1 MARRQ
6 RVEENDDPGPRRPK
20 ASRLTDTSPRPKR
33 SNRGQGGVVARL
45 VATAAQI
52 RPDLEPQLAK
62 QCKNT
67 VTPADASVNAMAP
80 AKKSRARVVTPTRN
94 DPPLSLDTL
103 KPSLLQGGPGSTFGF
118 ARVDPTDEAVGARGD
133 ADVDDREVAPHAM
146 EDGPEPNID
155 EASPDEDERQA
166 QQFLRSPTLHCNAIR
181 SPEEDPHPQHD
192 ELIQPHSWESKVPVG
207 EGQSSQSVLQVHQQK
222 NGAIRPPDPD
232 ALLARAGQPLG
243 GTSNTRDDVR
253 DRTATSSEDDGD
265 SSDDN
270 RAPAP
275 RSGRTFK
282 PIELAK
288 PTHLRF
294 YSGIWRDVLIAAK
307 TYNRL
312 VIHAEGK
319 LPFPE
324 RNRNGLRSAHGCILE
339 AIGHLENGELARFD
353 DPIYC
358 TYKHDMIILVLN
370 DGSTYRGRMKNV
382 AREVVKKCFS
392 KELEPRLDFGHNC
405 EQEQQVISEAVQA
418 IIRGS
423 RFLRRPE
430 LDENQRTENFA
441 HPAIIELCKR
451 FYYSSKSDCLSN
463 LFPDH
468 FARLPVSALAMACT
482 CISNCLSE
490 WESGIQV
497 PIQFTGRVYEPVYV
511 AMMDL
516 IKETMRNEYHGRKL
530 LALLKRIAK
539 EGREQNSARRSN
551 TSTPSF
557 TVNLD

>member
-80 AKKSRARVVTPTRN
+80 AKKSRARVVTTNQPTRN

-146 EDGPEPNID
+146 EDEPNID

-181 SPEEDPHPQHD
+181 SPVMGIKGPSRP
-192 ELIQPHSWESKVPVG
+192 
-207 EGQSSQSVLQVHQQK
+207 SSQSVLQVHQQK

-275 RSGRTFK
+275 RSSRTFK

-482 CISNCLSE
+482 C
-490 WESGIQV
+490 V

-551 TSTPSF
+551 TSAPSF

>member
-166 QQFLRSPTLHCNAIR
+166 QQFLRSPTLHRNAIR

-207 EGQSSQSVLQVHQQK
+207 EGQGSQSVLQVHQQK

-243 GTSNTRDDVR
+243 GTSNTRDDGP
-253 DRTATSSEDDGD
+253 S
-265 SSDDN
+265 
-270 RAPAP
+270 APL
-275 RSGRTFK
+275 GRTFK

-353 DPIYC
+353 DHTPFFLTNSCFIRRHFTAIYC

-551 TSTPSF
+551 TSAPSF

>member
-1 MARRQ
+1 
-6 RVEENDDPGPRRPK
+6 
-20 ASRLTDTSPRPKR
+20 
-33 SNRGQGGVVARL
+33 
-45 VATAAQI
+45 
-52 RPDLEPQLAK
+52 
-62 QCKNT
+62 
-67 VTPADASVNAMAP
+67 
-80 AKKSRARVVTPTRN
+80 
-94 DPPLSLDTL
+94 
-103 KPSLLQGGPGSTFGF
+103 
-118 ARVDPTDEAVGARGD
+118 
-133 ADVDDREVAPHAM
+133 
-146 EDGPEPNID
+146 
-155 EASPDEDERQA
+155 
-166 QQFLRSPTLHCNAIR
+166 
-181 SPEEDPHPQHD
+181 
-192 ELIQPHSWESKVPVG
+192 
-207 EGQSSQSVLQVHQQK
+207 
-222 NGAIRPPDPD
+222 
-232 ALLARAGQPLG
+232 PLG

-270 RAPAP
+270 RAPVP
-275 RSGRTFK
+275 HSGRTFK

-294 YSGIWRDVLIAAK
+294 YSGIWRNVLITAK

-339 AIGHLENGELARFD
+339 AIGHLENGELVRFN

-405 EQEQQVISEAVQA
+405 EQEQQVISKAVQA

-423 RFLRRPE
+423 QFLRRPE

-468 FARLPVSALAMACT
+468 FARLPVSALAMACELV
-482 CISNCLSE
+482 C
-490 WESGIQV
+490 
-497 PIQFTGRVYEPVYV
+497 
-511 AMMDL
+511 
-516 IKETMRNEYHGRKL
+516 
-530 LALLKRIAK
+530 
-539 EGREQNSARRSN
+539 
-551 TSTPSF
+551 
-557 TVNLD
+557 

>member
-67 VTPADASVNAMAP
+67 VTPADVSVNAMAP
-80 AKKSRARVVTPTRN
+80 AKKSRARVVTTNQPTRN

-133 ADVDDREVAPHAM
+133 AGVDDREVAPHAM
-146 EDGPEPNID
+146 EDEPNID

-166 QQFLRSPTLHCNAIR
+166 QQFLRSPTLHRNAIR
-181 SPEEDPHPQHD
+181 SPAPCEPGGP
-192 ELIQPHSWESKVPVG
+192 SWESKVPVG
-207 EGQSSQSVLQVHQQK
+207 EGQGSQSVLQVHQQK

-270 RAPAP
+270 RAPVP

-358 TYKHDMIILVLN
+358 TYKHDMIILMSVLN

-405 EQEQQVISEAVQA
+405 EQEQQ
-418 IIRGS
+418 
-423 RFLRRPE
+423 
-430 LDENQRTENFA
+430 QRTENFA

-482 CISNCLSE
+482 C
-490 WESGIQV
+490 V

-539 EGREQNSARRSN
+539 EGRKQNSARRSN
-551 TSTPSF
+551 TSAPSF

>member
-1 MARRQ
+1 
-6 RVEENDDPGPRRPK
+6 
-20 ASRLTDTSPRPKR
+20 
-33 SNRGQGGVVARL
+33 
-45 VATAAQI
+45 
-52 RPDLEPQLAK
+52 
-62 QCKNT
+62 
-67 VTPADASVNAMAP
+67 
-80 AKKSRARVVTPTRN
+80 
-94 DPPLSLDTL
+94 
-103 KPSLLQGGPGSTFGF
+103 
-118 ARVDPTDEAVGARGD
+118 
-133 ADVDDREVAPHAM
+133 
-146 EDGPEPNID
+146 
-155 EASPDEDERQA
+155 
-166 QQFLRSPTLHCNAIR
+166 
-181 SPEEDPHPQHD
+181 
-192 ELIQPHSWESKVPVG
+192 
-207 EGQSSQSVLQVHQQK
+207 
-222 NGAIRPPDPD
+222 
-232 ALLARAGQPLG
+232 
-243 GTSNTRDDVR
+243 
-253 DRTATSSEDDGD
+253 DDGD

-405 EQEQQVISEAVQA
+405 EQEQVISEAVQA

-482 CISNCLSE
+482 C
-490 WESGIQV
+490 V

-539 EGREQNSARRSN
+539 KGVNRTRLDAATLPPLPLLSTLIEFSWPCGVGYWYRTEYERVWKPETEKPESPIFRAGFYFPQSARYAHN
-551 TSTPSF
+551 TIVLQDATGT
-557 TVNLD
+557 TVELW